1 MKKLTFFLIFFLL
14 FSLANEAMAQYRR
27 GGTRRISNYTSG
39 RIAFSPIK
47 RYNAIGVTVNALNYF
62 GDLSPLSNATS
73 TDISF
78 TRPGIGL
85 FAQHRFGPRYS
96 LRLTASWGRLSG
108 SDESAEATD
117 PDAFFRYARGLHFR
131 NDIKELSLVA
141 IFDLFPNNGTAST
154 RVVFTP
160 YLYVGGGLM
169 FHNPQALAPAGLL
182 SADGSPHPQA
192 GQWVDLEPL
201 GTEGQY
207 ATLPADYPPVE
218 TYSKMQINFP
228 LGLGIR
234 YRVSSNMDFS
244 FEMGARFLFFDYI
257 DDVSDRYI
265 DLGLFNTGDSDQDIL
280 ARALSDRSREATFA
294 NSGTARNQA
303 IIDSRLTLQ
312 DYVSAGDG
320 NVYTTY
326 GGFGRF
332 RGATDTGDPGNI
344 RGNSEDNDFYWVTS
358 LQLSYILGGGG
369 FRKAKFR

>member
-1 MKKLTFFLIFFLL
+1 MKKLTFLLLFFLI
-14 FSLANEAMAQYRR
+14 FSLANEVMAQRYR
-27 GGTRRISNYTSG
+27 GTRRISNYTSG
-39 RIAFSPIK
+39 RIAFSPVK

-62 GDLSPLSNATS
+62 GDLSPLSNALS

-78 TRPGIGL
+78 TRPGIGI

-96 LRLTASWGRLSG
+96 LRLTASWGRLSA

-154 RVVFTP
+154 RVLFTP

-169 FHNPQALAPAGLL
+169 FHNPQAKAPENLL

-207 ATLPADYPPVE
+207 SQLPADYQPVE
-218 TYSKMQINFP
+218 SYSKMQINFP

-234 YRVSSNMDFS
+234 YRVSSNLDFS

-257 DDVSDRYI
+257 DDVSGLYI
-265 DLGLFNTGDSDQDIL
+265 DQGLFDTGDSDQDIL

-294 NSGTARNQA
+294 DSGTPRNFDV
-303 IIDSRLTLQ
+303 INGRLTLQ
-312 DYVSAGDG
+312 DYVSDGDG
-320 NVYTTY
+320 ATYTAY
-326 GGFGRF
+326 GGFGSY
-332 RGATDTGDPGNI
+332 RGPTDTGDPGNL
-344 RGNSEDNDFYWVTS
+344 RGNSADNDFYWVTS
-358 LQLSYILGGGG
+358 FQLSYILGGGG